1 MVRTITQHLVMGLII
16 FFAHPLLSQAQE
28 RDEFVRIDSIQ
39 DVIANWKSNRHLFV
53 KGDIGVSK
61 EQLIKLQAWLAENGP
76 HWTVVLI
83 ESANGEA
90 FNAPDGRAYIG
101 MDAVEYALGY
111 GLSNRTAFGEWVHP
125 ETGESDGA
133 ILALF
138 LKERKFSYFASD
150 AQDRRRLGEANWVG
164 QLDQPAFR
172 AMRNGGRILDA
183 VKDTILHVNG
193 RLESAIRAEAAD
205 QQRRA
210 DELQRTLAVLQ
221 AGLEE
226 TKRSIDRVQ
235 SLGDQWK
242 REFETA
248 TGPMAKPPLAAWRQ
262 KILEIES
269 HLEQKD
275 VPAVTQQKASLV
287 TEIDRYLNMYAASAD
302 FAAQIRQIDPSVN
315 GYKESPYPVAHQG
328 AKEIEK
334 LMDQAKQERSQG
346 KFEFVETLR
355 KVNQKIGE
363 VGLDVEKEVARI
375 QQEEFNA
382 YLIRSAIWGTTA
394 IFMAIGA
401 LVLYI
406 LHRRRTPYMLQAVQ
420 EIQKREGS
428 IQEETDQIDQLFK
441 RNQTLLGS
449 EDRVKE
455 RGYTGRTREVAMQA
469 LQYVDDL
476 FIMSKEI
483 RRVLADAK
491 LLVEPTSISSR
502 WLNLFSGR
510 RYQEAIHLVTG
521 APLEFYTETGIP
533 RILKDIAE
541 QKKVDKNAKDSDAVE
556 VTFEEV
562 YSALDQRG
570 NEAQQRLDLFEV
582 SLTTV
587 AGQLDRLQAEIEG
600 IAASEK
606 KLHTES
612 TADGWFP
619 LPSLMQKVLPA
630 LQAELKEADER
641 SGFDAVGA
649 IEGPI
654 AALTQKCVEIS
665 RLIQRIEKFREADL
679 SYLEDAD
686 NRLATLKYQ
695 SSWIGVKL
703 QERATLADDLLGRL
717 LNRSV
722 AAELIDFETSLDKLR
737 ILGQNVVAL
746 AERIEGELQP
756 SLLSLDQAIQSAR
769 LDLATRLQL
778 SADRIFEESEQD
790 PDEHAE
796 QARKDLLAA
805 KAMLN
810 EGEYESASQAASMS
824 VKERELADALVKASL
839 SAVDAFQNKQN
850 EIETRRDLCLKMV
863 GELNDKLSLL
873 SDKFQAEAFKLES
886 ANKDAVSDKSASGLL
901 RVIVA
906 ECDKLVEASRRAS
919 QAMGAG
925 MVLRGADIQGEAIE
939 HIDWLEQQ
947 CIRIEEHLQ
956 EVESVAAKNVTQF
969 VRQQRESVSW
979 EALRDDRLICD
990 TTLILLSK
998 LQDRIAGL
1006 ESDIIYGPEVIPS
1019 PFETEERLEAFEA
1032 DIEKM
1037 QAAFVADRQAHAEA
1051 KRAVE
1056 GAARQ
1061 MVVAQ
1066 RSVAQSRT
1074 DNIPDSPRTSE
1085 LNREIDALRR
1095 ELEQLQSD
1103 LSVPHHNWHS
1113 LDDRAAKLHSNLSR
1127 LGQELTAE
1135 METAKNALAAFETAS
1150 QSVFQAEQWSG
1161 PYGLRVTGAPGAQDL
1176 ERARYGLQTGN
1187 YGLVLEISRLAALA
1201 AQSAIEQMEREV
1213 RRRQTEANRAAEQ
1226 RRRDRERSNRN
1237 SLSSSFSMGR
1247 SSGRSSSSRSFGS
1260 SSRSTSS
1267 SSSRGSSGFSRS
1279 GW

>member
-1 MVRTITQHLVMGLII
+1 MVRTITQYLVMGLIT
-16 FFAHPLLSQAQE
+16 FFAHATLSQAQD
-28 RDEFVRIDSIQ
+28 RDTFVRIDSIQ

-53 KGDIGVSK
+53 KGDIGVSE
-61 EQLIKLQAWLAENGP
+61 EQLLKLQVWLSENGP
-76 HWTVVLI
+76 RWTVVLI

-133 ILALF
+133 IFALF

-183 VKDTILHVNG
+183 VKDTVLHVNS

-205 QQRRA
+205 KQRRA

-226 TKRSIDRVQ
+226 TKRLIERVQ
-235 SLGDQWK
+235 TLGDQWK

-248 TGPMAKPPLAAWRQ
+248 TGPMAKPPLAQWRQ
-262 KILEIES
+262 KILEIEN

-287 TEIDRYLNMYAASAD
+287 TELDRYLNMYAASAD
-302 FAAQIRQIDPSVN
+302 FAAQIRQIDQAVN
-315 GYKESPYPVAHQG
+315 SYKESPYPVAHQG

-334 LMDQAKQERSQG
+334 LVDQAKQERSLG

-355 KVNQKIGE
+355 KVTQKIGE
-363 VGLDVEKEVARI
+363 VGLDIEKEVARI
-375 QQEEFNA
+375 QQEEFKAN
-382 YLIRSAIWGTTA
+382 LIRSAVWGTTA

-420 EIQKREGS
+420 EIQKRERS

-441 RNQTLLGS
+441 RNHTLLGS

-455 RGYTGRTREVAMQA
+455 RGYTGRTHEVAMQA

-491 LLVEPTSISSR
+491 LLVEPTSISAR

-521 APLEFYTETGIP
+521 APLEFYAETGIP

-541 QKKVDKNAKDSDAVE
+541 HKKVDKNAKDSDTIE

-587 AGQLDRLQAEIEG
+587 AEQLDRLQTEIEA
-600 IAASEK
+600 IATSEK
-606 KLHTES
+606 KIHAES

-619 LPSLMQKVLPA
+619 LPALMQKVLPA
-630 LQAELKEADER
+630 LQAELKKADEQ

-654 AALTQKCVEIS
+654 TALTQKCVEIS
-665 RLIQRIEKFREADL
+665 RLIQRIEKFREAEL

-703 QERATLADDLLGRL
+703 QERAAHADDLLGQL
-717 LNRSV
+717 LHRSIV
-722 AAELIDFETSLDKLR
+722 VELIEFETSLDKLKV
-737 ILGQNVVAL
+737 LGQQVVAL

-756 SLLSLDQAIQSAR
+756 SLLSLEQTLQSAR

-778 SADRIFEESEQD
+778 SAERIFEESEQD
-790 PDEHAE
+790 PDQHAE
-796 QARKDLLAA
+796 RAQKDLLAA
-805 KAMLN
+805 KTLLN
-810 EGEYESASQAASMS
+810 EGEYEGALQAETMS
-824 VKERELADALVKASL
+824 IKERELADSLVKASL
-839 SAVDAFQNKQN
+839 NAVDTFQSKQE
-850 EIETRRDLCLKMV
+850 EIDTRRDLCLKMA

-873 SDKFQAEAFKLES
+873 SDNFQAEAFKLES
-886 ANKDAVSDKSASGLL
+886 VNKDAETDKSAHGLL

-906 ECDKLVEASRRAS
+906 ECDKLVEASRKAN

-925 MVLRGADIQGEAIE
+925 MVLRGADIQSEALDHIE
-939 HIDWLEQQ
+939 WLEQQ

-979 EALRDDRLICD
+979 EAVRDDPLICD
-990 TTLILLSK
+990 QTLISLSK

-1006 ESDIIYGPEVIPS
+1006 ERDITYGQEVIPS
-1019 PFETEERLEAFEA
+1019 PFETEERLEAFDAE
-1032 DIEKM
+1032 IEKM
-1037 QAAFVADRQAHAEA
+1037 KAAFEADRQAHAEA

-1061 MVVAQ
+1061 MIVAQ

-1085 LNREIDALRR
+1085 LNRDIDALER
-1095 ELEQLQSD
+1095 ELEQLRSD

-1113 LDDRAAKLHSNLSR
+1113 LDDRAAKLQSNLSR

-1135 METAKNALAAFETAS
+1135 MEAAKNALAAFETAS

-1176 ERARYGLQTGN
+1176 ERARYGLQSGN

-1201 AQSAIEQMEREV
+1201 AQAAIEQMEREV
-1213 RRRQTEANRAAEQ
+1213 RRRQAEANRAAEQ
-1226 RRRDRERSNRN
+1226 RRRDRERSTR
-1237 SLSSSFSMGR
+1237 SSFGSSSIST
-1247 SSGRSSSSRSFGS
+1247 GRSSSSRSFGS

-1267 SSSRGSSGFSRS
+1267 GSTRGSSGFSRS